1 MYLIGTIVQ
10 IPPLIPHFLLSSLLF
25 LYSHRRRAIAIN
37 LEQDSMAEFSVHK
50 LMKGQD
56 IARIIEACMDRFSE
70 AVGAATPTVKGGNA
84 ASSALQ
90 GMFKT
95 ENQVLKTSQF
105 RAILNEVS
113 SEMGGAI
120 SIVEINKLC
129 HVMPH
134 NSFGKLIYTDF
145 PSAFEKTRFSVLKQ
159 RFFESQGGLLAA
171 FYSDCLLLEEEQ
183 YELRRPRHKGDRH
196 DSISGK
202 SSLRVG

>member
-1 MYLIGTIVQ
+1 M
-10 IPPLIPHFLLSSLLF
+10 
-25 LYSHRRRAIAIN
+25 N

-56 IARIIEACMDRFSE
+56 LGRIIEACMDRFAE
-70 AVGAATPTVKGGNA
+70 AVGASSPTVKGNA

-120 SIVEINKLC
+120 SNVEINKLC

-145 PSAFEKTRFSVLKQ
+145 PTAFEKTRFSVLKQ
-159 RFFESQGGLLAA
+159 RFFESQGGLLTA
-171 FYSDCLLLEEEQ
+171 FYSDCVVLEEEQ
-183 YELRRPRHKGDRH
+183 YELRRPKHKGDRH
-196 DSISGK
+196 DSISGE
-202 SSLRVG
+202 SPF